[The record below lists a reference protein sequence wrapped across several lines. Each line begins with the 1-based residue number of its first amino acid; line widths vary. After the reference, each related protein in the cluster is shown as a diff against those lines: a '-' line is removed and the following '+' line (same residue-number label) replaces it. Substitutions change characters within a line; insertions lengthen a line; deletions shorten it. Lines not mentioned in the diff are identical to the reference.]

1 MQEISLEP
9 RCAFCGNTGV
19 LTIRED
25 NFGKRAYLLHCETCK
40 LAHNDIQYYFGKVET
55 LCPVCSSG
63 ILITGYN
70 ADKIHSIC
78 SNPDCTSYSLRK
90 YRNNPKYR
98 VYYLGAVLVLYDPI
112 TKNFYY
118 NNPYKLVSVSQKY
131 YLTSHL
137 GKVVESLFARRKQ

>member
-9 RCAFCGNTGV
+9 RCAFCGNISV
-19 LTIRED
+19 LTVREGK
-25 NFGKRAYLLHCETCK
+25 FGNEEYILHCENCN
-40 LAHNDIQYYFGKVET
+40 LAHNNTQYRKIET
-55 LCPVCSSG
+55 LCPVCGSG

-70 ADKIHSIC
+70 AYNILSIC

-98 VYYLGAVLVLYDPI
+98 VYHLGAVLVLYDPT

-137 GKVVESLFARRKQ
+137 GRVVDSLFARRKQ